1 VNPNIKKSGHVSA
14 SARSEG
20 QNDSCLA
27 NDRPSTHKF
36 HSVLANARNSR
47 DKESCLYA
55 QQANMY
61 KHFFGLRE
69 NPFKINPDPRYLF
82 LTPQTQEALDNLTY
96 GIQTRQGLI
105 LLTGEVGTGK
115 TTLINHLLDWLHQQR
130 APTAFIFNSRL
141 ETRHLF
147 DFVLADFG
155 VPFDSRTN
163 DNALKS
169 LNQWLVERY
178 RAGDNPVLIVDE
190 AQGLSFEL
198 LEEIRLLLNLENQ
211 REKLLQVVLVGQPE
225 LEEKLKQYELRQLR
239 QRITLR
245 CKTAPFTSE
254 ETRAYI
260 QARLH
265 IAGSSGNPVFAPEA
279 MDALHCYSRGIPRVI
294 NLLCEHSLINAYAD
308 NLQPVPAGIVEEVAH
323 EFQFDEAKRP
333 VSPGDTADAQSISA
347 KVPTAPPSAAEPA
360 WEAQSSRG
368 MTGVSVQF
376 AIAKPTTLPN
386 CESSAPPLASERTSG
401 RIGGLD
407 AIENATVRL
416 PPSTSTEAV
425 QGETERLLDST
436 ESTSEDAFQLLSELA
451 LKSLAITS
459 APLLHRDESRSDFD
473 LSAASQRSLVSR
485 LATSTLRPI
494 TNGATMQF
502 PQGSSRKQSRN
513 LRDWPIRWS
522 AWWTMRWSSIA
533 SSPGRTRLASTLL
546 RWLKPVMNP
555 VLPMLGQMPGRL
567 LHSRTVQAR
576 DQFGHKKV

>member
-1 VNPNIKKSGHVSA
+1 
-14 SARSEG
+14 
-20 QNDSCLA
+20 
-27 NDRPSTHKF
+27 
-36 HSVLANARNSR
+36 
-47 DKESCLYA
+47 
-55 QQANMY
+55 MY

-69 NPFKINPDPRYLF
+69 NPFNINPDPRYLF
-82 LTPQTQEALDNLTY
+82 LTPQTQETLDKLTY
-96 GIQTRQGLI
+96 GIDTRQGLI

-115 TTLINHLLDWLHQQR
+115 TTLINHLLDWLHQHR

-147 DFVLADFG
+147 DFILADFG
-155 VPFDSRTN
+155 VPFDSRTKS
-163 DNALKS
+163 NALIS

-178 RAGDNPVLIVDE
+178 RADDNPVLIVDE

-198 LEEIRLLLNLENQ
+198 LEEIRLLLNLETPH
-211 REKLLQVVLVGQPE
+211 EKLLQVVLVGQPE
-225 LEEKLKQYELRQLR
+225 LEVKLKRYELRQLR

-245 CKTAPFTSE
+245 CKTAPLTSL
-254 ETRAYI
+254 ETCAYI

-265 IAGSSGNPVFAPEA
+265 IAGSNGKPVFAPES
-279 MDALHCYSRGIPRVI
+279 MNALHFYSRGIPRVI

-323 EFQFDEAKRP
+323 EFQVDEAKRP
-333 VSPGDTADAQSISA
+333 VSPGDSRAAADAESISA

-368 MTGVSVQF
+368 MTGASVQF
-376 AIAKPTTLPN
+376 ANAKPTTLPN
-386 CESSAPPLASERTSG
+386 CESSTPALPSERTSG

-407 AIENATVRL
+407 AIEKTTVRL

-522 AWWTMRWSSIA
+522 AWWTMRWSSIV

-546 RWLKPVMNP
+546 RWLKPVRNP

-567 LHSRTVQAR
+567 PHSRTVQAR
-576 DQFGHKKV
+576 GQFRHKKV

>member
-1 VNPNIKKSGHVSA
+1 
-14 SARSEG
+14 
-20 QNDSCLA
+20 
-27 NDRPSTHKF
+27 
-36 HSVLANARNSR
+36 
-47 DKESCLYA
+47 
-55 QQANMY
+55 MY

-69 NPFKINPDPRYLF
+69 NPFNINPDPRYLF
-82 LTPQTQEALDNLTY
+82 LTPQTQEALDKLTY
-96 GIQTRQGLI
+96 GIHTRQGLI

-130 APTAFIFNSRL
+130 SPTAFIFNSRL

-147 DFVLADFG
+147 DFILADFG

-178 RAGDNPVLIVDE
+178 RAGDTPVLIVDE

-198 LEEIRLLLNLENQ
+198 LEEIRQLLNLENQ
-211 REKLLQVVLVGQPE
+211 CEKLLQVVLVGQPE

-245 CKTAPFTSE
+245 CKTAPLTSE

-260 QARLH
+260 QARLD
-265 IAGSSGNPVFAPEA
+265 IAGSSGNTIFALEA
-279 MDALHCYSRGIPRVI
+279 MDAIHRYSRGIPRVI

-333 VSPGDTADAQSISA
+333 VSPGDSRDDADAQSISA
-347 KVPTAPPSAAEPA
+347 KVPTAPPSATEPA
-360 WEAQSSRG
+360 WGAQSSRG
-368 MTGVSVQF
+368 MTGASVQF

-386 CESSAPPLASERTSG
+386 CESSTPTLASERTSG

-407 AIENATVRL
+407 AIENATVC

-436 ESTSEDAFQLLSELA
+436 EFTSEDAFQLLSELG
-451 LKSLAITS
+451 LKSPAITS
-459 APLLHRDESRSDFD
+459 TPLLHRDESRSDFD
-473 LSAASQRSLVSR
+473 LSAASQLSLVSR

-502 PQGSSRKQSRN
+502 PHGSSRKQGRN

-522 AWWTMRWSSIA
+522 AWWTSRWSSIV
-533 SSPGRTRLASTLL
+533 SSLWRTRLASTLL
-546 RWLKPVMNP
+546 RWLNPVMNP

-567 LHSRTVQAR
+567 PHSRTVQAR
-576 DQFGHKKV
+576 GQFRHKKV